1 MDHRQTWVSKGIP
14 AARSVSE
21 EGPNMKN
28 LDPTGLKRLHRD
40 WRRTTT
46 QRISL
51 ILDSVQTPYNVGT
64 IIRTS
69 AALGVE
75 HLWLVGATE
84 SPTHVKTNKTAL
96 GTQRYVTW
104 TTTETPT
111 EAIEEARRSGYAI
124 IGVELADEAL
134 PLYELDLS
142 GDMCLVVGHEDRGL
156 SKEALAICDSVG
168 YIPQLG
174 KVGSLNVGVA
184 TSIAVAEARR
194 QGWTA
199 ER

>member
-1 MDHRQTWVSKGIP
+1 
-14 AARSVSE
+14 
-21 EGPNMKN
+21 MKN

-40 WRRTTT
+40 WRRATT
-46 QRISL
+46 QKICL

-84 SPTHVKTNKTAL
+84 SPTHTKTNKTAL

-111 EAIEEARRSGYAI
+111 EAIEAARSAGYRI
-124 IGVELADEAL
+124 VGIELADDAS
-134 PLYELDLS
+134 PLHELDLM
-142 GDMCLVVGHEDRGL
+142 GDVCLVVGHEDRGL
-156 SKEALAICDSVG
+156 SKEALAICDDVG

-184 TSIAVAEARR
+184 ASIAIAEARR
-194 QGWTA
+194 QGWSQTA
-199 ER
+199 G

>member
-1 MDHRQTWVSKGIP
+1 
-14 AARSVSE
+14 
-21 EGPNMKN
+21 MKN

-40 WRRTTT
+40 WRRSTSQKITM
-46 QRISL
+46 

-104 TTTETPT
+104 TAVETPT
-111 EAIEEARRSGYAI
+111 EAIEEARAAGYTI
-124 IGVELADEAL
+124 VGIELADDAL
-134 PLYELDLS
+134 PLHDVDLG
-142 GDMCLVVGHEDRGL
+142 GDVCLIVGHEDRGL
-156 SKEALAICDSVG
+156 SKEALALCDAVG

-174 KVGSLNVGVA
+174 KVGSLNVAVA
-184 TSIAVAEARR
+184 ASIAVAETRR

-199 ER
+199 

>member
-1 MDHRQTWVSKGIP
+1 
-14 AARSVSE
+14 
-21 EGPNMKN
+21 MKN

-40 WRRTTT
+40 WRRATT
-46 QRISL
+46 QKISL

-84 SPTHVKTNKTAL
+84 SPTHAKTNKTAL

-104 TTTETPT
+104 TATDTPT
-111 EAIEEARRSGYAI
+111 EAIEAARSAGYRI
-124 IGVELADEAL
+124 VGIELADDAS
-134 PLYELDLS
+134 PLHELDLTS
-142 GDMCLVVGHEDRGL
+142 DVCLVVGHEDRGL
-156 SKEALAICDSVG
+156 SKEALAICDEEG

-184 TSIAVAEARR
+184 ASIAIAEARR
-194 QGWTA
+194 QAWTQTA
-199 ER
+199 G

>member
-1 MDHRQTWVSKGIP
+1 
-14 AARSVSE
+14 
-21 EGPNMKN
+21 MKN

-40 WRRTTT
+40 WRRRTT

-69 AALGVE
+69 AALGVD

-84 SPTHVKTNKTAL
+84 SPTHAKTNKTAL
-96 GTQRYVTW
+96 GTQRYVQW
-104 TTTETPT
+104 TTSETPT
-111 EAIEEARRSGYAI
+111 EAIDAAKALGLTVVGI
-124 IGVELADEAL
+124 ELADEAL
-134 PLYELDLS
+134 PLHEVDLT
-142 GDMCLVVGHEDRGL
+142 GDVCLVIGHEDRGL
-156 SKEALAICDSVG
+156 SKEALAICDAVG

-184 TSIAVAEARR
+184 ASIAVAEARR
-194 QGWTA
+194 QGWLVQS
-199 ER
+199 

>member
-1 MDHRQTWVSKGIP
+1 
-14 AARSVSE
+14 
-21 EGPNMKN
+21 MKN

-40 WRRTTT
+40 WRRKTT
-46 QRISL
+46 QKISM

-84 SPTHVKTNKTAL
+84 SPNHNKTNKTAL

-104 TTTETPT
+104 TNVEEPA
-111 EAIEEARRSGYAI
+111 EAVAEAKAAGYTI
-124 IGVELADEAL
+124 VGIELADNAL
-134 PLYELDLS
+134 PLHELDLS
-142 GDMCLVVGHEDRGL
+142 GQICLVVGHEDRGL
-156 SKEALAICDSVG
+156 SKDILPLCDAVG
-168 YIPQLG
+168 YIPQVG

-184 TSIAVAEARR
+184 ASIAVAETRR
-194 QGWTA
+194 QGWS
-199 ER
+199 

>member
-1 MDHRQTWVSKGIP
+1 
-14 AARSVSE
+14 
-21 EGPNMKN
+21 MKN

-40 WRRTTT
+40 WRRRTS
-46 QRISL
+46 QKISM

-84 SPTHVKTNKTAL
+84 SPTHAKTNKTAL

-104 TTTETPT
+104 TAVETPT
-111 EAIEEARRSGYAI
+111 EAIDAARAEGYTI
-124 IGVELADEAL
+124 VGIELADDAS
-134 PLYELDLS
+134 PLHEIDLG
-142 GDMCLVVGHEDRGL
+142 GDICLVVGHEDRGL
-156 SKEALAICDSVG
+156 SKEALALCDGVG
-168 YIPQLG
+168 FIPQLG

-184 TSIAVAEARR
+184 ASIAVAETRR
-194 QGWTA
+194 QGWSTEPA
-199 ER
+199 G

>member
-1 MDHRQTWVSKGIP
+1 
-14 AARSVSE
+14 
-21 EGPNMKN
+21 MKN

-40 WRRTTT
+40 WRRSTT

-84 SPTHVKTNKTAL
+84 SPTHNKTNKTAL

-104 TTTETPT
+104 TNVELPT
-111 EAIEEARRSGYAI
+111 EAIELARADGYTI
-124 IGVELADEAL
+124 IGIELADDAK
-134 PLYELDLS
+134 PLHDTDMS
-142 GDMCLVVGHEDRGL
+142 GNVCLVVGHEDRGL
-156 SKEALAICDSVG
+156 SKDALALCDAVG

-184 TSIAVAEARR
+184 TSIAIAEARR
-194 QGWTA
+194 QGWTTETA
-199 ER
+199 